1 MTYASSVPA
10 VIAALVTAFR
20 TSASLG
26 LAGVPVRDG
35 PELTQE
41 SGLEAVA
48 VGYTGDQAEDVVTGA
63 ASPEGLAVLPDRE
76 RYAVT
81 CTVEVTDPG
90 SDITAARVRAY
101 ALHAAC
107 GAAIAV
113 DHTLGKVALRASLGI
128 GSLQQ
133 QQTSNGALARV
144 VFPVNI
150 DAYTSR
156 LSPDCPI
163 DLQ

>member
-10 VIAALVTAFR
+10 AITALVTAFR
-20 TSASLG
+20 TSTSLG

-35 PELTQE
+35 PELVQE

-48 VGYTGDQAEDVVTGA
+48 VGYTGDANEDVVTGT

-81 CTVEVTDPG
+81 CAIEVVDPG
-90 SDITAARVRAY
+90 SDLAAARARAY
-101 ALHAAC
+101 VLHAAC
-107 GAAIAV
+107 GQAVAV
-113 DHTLGKVALRASLGI
+113 DHTLGGAVLRASLGI

-133 QQTSNGALARV
+133 QQTSSGALARV
-144 VFPVNI
+144 VFPINV
-150 DAYTSR
+150 DAFTGR
-156 LSPDCPI
+156 
-163 DLQ
+163 

>member
-1 MTYASSVPA
+1 MTYSSSVPA
-10 VIAALVTAFR
+10 VITALLAAFR
-20 TSASLG
+20 TSAALG

-35 PELTQE
+35 PVLTAAPD
-41 SGLEAVA
+41 LEAVA
-48 VGYTGDQAEDVVTGA
+48 VGYTGDQARDVVAGT

-81 CTVEVTDPG
+81 CAIEVIDG
-90 SDITAARVRAY
+90 EGDLAAARARAY
-101 ALHAAC
+101 QLHAAC

-113 DHTLGKVALRASLGI
+113 DHTLGKVVLRASLGI

-133 QQTSNGALARV
+133 QQAPNGALARV
-144 VFPVNI
+144 LFPVNV

-156 LSPDCPI
+156 
-163 DLQ
+163 

>member
-1 MTYASSVPA
+1 MTYSSSVPA
-10 VIAALVTAFR
+10 VITALVTAFK
-20 TSASLG
+20 TFPSLG

-35 PELTQE
+35 PELSQV
-41 SGLEAVA
+41 SGAEAVA
-48 VGYTGDQAEDVVTGA
+48 VGYTGDQNEDVVTGTA
-63 ASPEGLAVLPDRE
+63 APEGLGVLPDRE

-81 CTVEVTDPG
+81 CAAEVVDPG
-90 SDITAARVRAY
+90 SDLAAARVRAY

-107 GAAIAV
+107 GQALAV
-113 DHTLGKVALRASLGI
+113 DHTLGHVVLRASLGI

-133 QQTSNGALARV
+133 QQTTNGAQARV

-156 LSPDCPI
+156 
-163 DLQ
+163 

>member
-1 MTYASSVPA
+1 MAGYYSSVPA
-10 VIAALVTAFR
+10 AIAALVAAFK
-20 TSASLG
+20 TSPSLG

-35 PELTQE
+35 PELAAA
-41 SGLEAVA
+41 SGSEAVA
-48 VGYTGDQAEDVVTGA
+48 VGYTGDAHEDVVTGT
-63 ASPEGLAVLPDRE
+63 ASPEGLGVLPDRE

-81 CTVEVTDPG
+81 CAIEVVDPG
-90 SDITAARVRAY
+90 SDLAAARARAY
-101 ALHAAC
+101 QLHAAC
-107 GAAIAV
+107 GAAITV
-113 DHTLGKVALRASLGI
+113 DHTLGKAVLRASIGI

-156 LSPDCPI
+156 
-163 DLQ
+163 

>member
-1 MTYASSVPA
+1 MTYSSSVPA
-10 VIAALVTAFR
+10 AMTALVAAFS
-20 TSASLG
+20 TSAGLG

-35 PELTQE
+35 PVLTDAAE
-41 SGLEAVA
+41 LEAVA
-48 VGYTGDQAEDVVTGA
+48 VGYTGDQGQDVVTGA

-81 CTVEVTDPG
+81 CCIEVLDPG
-90 SDITAARVRAY
+90 GGITAARVRAY
-101 ALHAAC
+101 QIHAAC

-113 DHTLGKVALRASLGI
+113 DHTLGKVVLRASLGI

-133 QQTSNGALARV
+133 RQTSGGALARV
-144 VFPVNI
+144 VFPVNV

-156 LSPDCPI
+156 
-163 DLQ
+163 

>member
-1 MTYASSVPA
+1 MTYYSSVPA
-10 VIAALVTAFR
+10 AVAALVAAFR
-20 TSASLG
+20 TWPGLG

-35 PELTQE
+35 PELSQA

-48 VGYTGDQAEDVVTGA
+48 VGWTGDPAEDVVTGA

-81 CTVEVTDPG
+81 CTVEVVDPG
-90 SDITAARVRAY
+90 SDITAARARAY

-107 GAAIAV
+107 GAAIAA
-113 DHTLGKVALRASLGI
+113 DHTLGKTVLRATPGF
-128 GSLQQ
+128 GSLRQ
-133 QQTSNGALARV
+133 QQTGDGALARV
-144 VFPVNI
+144 VFPVTV

-156 LSPDCPI
+156 
-163 DLQ
+163 